1 MPSPHTGRTTGA
13 LLSALLVLLASLT
26 VLTATT
32 GPSRAAG
39 ATISVDNYRT
49 GWDQDEPGLTPAQ
62 VSSSDFGRQYSTP
75 VDGQVYASPVVV
87 GGTVVVA
94 TETNHVYGIDAAT
107 GDVKWTVS
115 YGAPW
120 PASGVTTPGATWSCA
135 DLAPSMGIT
144 STPVHDP
151 ASGYVYLTSK
161 EDGGQFHEAPIWR
174 MHAVDPATGKE
185 KAGFPVVIGGT
196 PDNDPSTPFAPVYQN
211 QRPGLLL
218 LNGVVYAGF
227 GGICDQGNWRG
238 YVVGVDT
245 TGRQTAMW
253 ASQTG
258 PGQAG
263 GGIWHSGGGLVADAQ
278 GRLLF
283 STGNGVSPPPGPGDS
298 APTRLAESVVALSV
312 RGDGKLETTDF
323 FSPADAETLD
333 LNDVDLGSGAVMA
346 IPDEFGTGTVR
357 HLAVTEG
364 KDGRVFLLDRDDLG
378 GRGQGVDGTDAVVQT
393 LGPYQGCYGH
403 PAFWGGDTGY
413 VYFSQNGG
421 PLQAFKL
428 GTDGTGRR
436 ALALVG
442 ASAINSRH
450 LSAGSPVVSS
460 AGRTPGSAV
469 VWLVRA
475 DDMFGRNGAL
485 YAYDGT
491 PNADGTMNLLWSGP
505 VGTSTKFSTPVTD
518 NGRVFVGTRDGHLV
532 AFGRPAASAL
542 TGQPVTIRGTALGAS
557 GTADLT
563 VTATKPLTVTHVG
576 TTAPFA
582 VSTPSLPRT
591 MAAGDTLTVPVT
603 FSPTAP
609 GTAPGIITLETDA
622 GALGFSVI
630 GTAVKGGLSALPGS
644 VSFPKRPTGV
654 PVSASVQFTNTGTEN
669 ETIGALGLPSAPW
682 GVRGLP
688 AAGTVI
694 APGASFVASVT
705 YTPTTVGSSTDTLSV
720 TTASGTVAVPLS
732 GTAME
737 GRGHLV
743 ITPTSLAFGAVPVGT
758 TSRELSFTLTN
769 DGNISIFVNK
779 AKAPTGTFSSS
790 DPVSEGIDLGPGQ
803 SVSVPIT
810 FTPPYGGDFS
820 DGYTITAG
828 TDQGAMTVTLTGT
841 GVS

>member
-1 MPSPHTGRTTGA
+1 MPSPNTGRTTGA

-26 VLTATT
+26 YFTATT
-32 GPSRAAG
+32 APAGAAG

-107 GDVKWTVS
+107 GAVKWTVN

-120 PASGVTTPGATWSCA
+120 PASGVTVPGDSWSCA

-151 ASGYVYLTSK
+151 RSGYVYLTSK
-161 EDGGQFHEAPIWR
+161 EDGGQFHEAPTWW
-174 MHAVDPATGKE
+174 MHALDPATGQE
-185 KAGFPVVIGGT
+185 KPGFPVEISGT
-196 PDNDPSTPFAPVYQN
+196 ADNDPSLPFAPVYHN

-218 LNGVVYAGF
+218 LDGVVYAGF
-227 GGICDQGNWRG
+227 GGICDRGNWRG
-238 YVVGVDT
+238 YVVGIDT

-258 PGQAG
+258 TGEGG
-263 GGIWHSGGGLVADAQ
+263 GGIWGSGGGLVADGQ
-278 GRLLF
+278 GRILF
-283 STGNGVSPPPGPGDS
+283 STGNGISPPAGPGDS

-312 RGDGKLETTDF
+312 RSDGKLESTDF
-323 FSPADAETLD
+323 FSPADADKLD
-333 LNDVDLGSGAVMA
+333 LNDVDLGSGSVMA
-346 IPDEFGTGTVR
+346 IPDEYGTKTVP

-378 GRGQGVDGTDAVVQT
+378 GRAQGVGGTDAVVQT
-393 LGPYQGCYGH
+393 LGPYQGCYCH
-403 PAFWGGDTGY
+403 PAFWGGGTGY

-421 PLQAFKL
+421 PLEAFKL
-428 GTDGTGRR
+428 GTDGTGRP
-436 ALALVG
+436 ALARVG
-442 ASAINSRH
+442 ASTINSHH

-475 DDMFGRNGAL
+475 DDMTGRNGAL

-505 VGTSTKFSTPVTD
+505 VGDSMKFSTPVTD

-563 VTATKPLTVTHVG
+563 VTATKPLTVTRIG
-576 TTAPFA
+576 TAAPFA
-582 VSTPSLPRT
+582 VSTPNLPRT

-603 FSPTAP
+603 FTPSNP
-609 GTAPGIITLETDA
+609 GTTPGMVTLETDA
-622 GALGFSVI
+622 GAVGFSVI
-630 GTAVKGGLSALPGS
+630 GTAVKAGLSVLPGS
-644 VSFPKRPTGV
+644 VSFTNRPTGV

-669 ETIGALGLPSAPW
+669 ETIGAQGLPSEPW
-682 GVRGLP
+682 SVRGLP
-688 AAGTVI
+688 AVGTVI

-705 YTPTTVGSSTDTLSV
+705 YTPTTAGESTDTMSV
-720 TTASGTVAVPLS
+720 TTASGPVSIPLS
-732 GTAME
+732 ATAAE
-737 GRGHLV
+737 GRGHLTV
-743 ITPTSLAFGAVPVGT
+743 TPTSLEFGAVPIGT
-758 TSRELSFTLTN
+758 TSRELFFTLTN
-769 DGNISIFVNK
+769 DGNIPIQVHK
-779 AKAPTGTFSSS
+779 AKAPTGTFSTF
-790 DPVSEGIDLGPGQ
+790 DPLAEGIDLGPDQ
-803 SVSVPIT
+803 SISVPIT
-810 FTPPYGGDFS
+810 FTPPGAGDFS
-820 DGYTITAG
+820 DSYKITTD
-828 TDQGAMTVTLTGT
+828 TDQGPVDVLLTGT